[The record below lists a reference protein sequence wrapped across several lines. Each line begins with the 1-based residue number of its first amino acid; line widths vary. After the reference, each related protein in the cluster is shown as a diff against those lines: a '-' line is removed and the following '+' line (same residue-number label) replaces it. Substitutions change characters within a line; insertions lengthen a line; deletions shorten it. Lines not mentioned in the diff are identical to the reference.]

1 MSVING
7 TKVRV
12 HYKGTFN
19 DGTEF
24 DNSRVRGSAINF
36 VVGSGQMISGFNDAL
51 LGMSVGDTK
60 SISIPAA
67 EAYGPVNPDA
77 FTEVAKG
84 SFPEDFPFEQG
95 SVIQGT
101 SAVTGHPMIGT
112 IKEVRDTEVI
122 IDLNHPLAGK
132 DVNFEIELVEVDAD
146 FSYEPDE
153 SESEEE

>member
-7 TKVRV
+7 TKVKV
-12 HYKGTFN
+12 HYKGTFY

-36 VVGSGQMISGFNDAL
+36 VVGSGQMIPGFNDAL
-51 LGMSVGDTK
+51 LGMSVGETK
-60 SISIPAA
+60 NVSIPAA
-67 EAYGPVNPDA
+67 EAYGPVNPEA

-84 SFPEDFPFEQG
+84 AFPEDFPFEQG

-112 IKEVRDTEVI
+112 IKEVKDAEVV

-132 DVNFEIELVEVDAD
+132 DINFEIELVEVDSE
-146 FSYEPDE
+146 FSYEDGN